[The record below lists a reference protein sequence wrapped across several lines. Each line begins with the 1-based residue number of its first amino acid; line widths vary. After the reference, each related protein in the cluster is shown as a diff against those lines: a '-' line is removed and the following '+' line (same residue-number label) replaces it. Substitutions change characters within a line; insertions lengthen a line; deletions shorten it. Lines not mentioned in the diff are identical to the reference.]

1 MNAIASD
8 TRVAQVQTPVPA
20 EQLPPAVAKLC
31 AGPAQMKLMAA
42 KGVAPLRP
50 GELLTALH
58 QLTFD
63 ADPAVKAAAEASLAG
78 LPDAVVNTPLGEPL
92 PAAVLHR
99 FAGALPAGRTAAL
112 ERILYNPAAEDRTF
126 VLLAG
131 RLQEREL
138 EIIFQNEARLLR
150 SPAILEAL
158 YHNPAARMSSLNRA
172 IELLARNNVRVEA
185 IPAFDEIA
193 KAILA
198 DPEATAPEAD
208 ASFSGVLSSADEL
221 AGLPDEPI
229 QGESAESAD
238 SAPPP
243 GSEASAETAK
253 KGRKSMTI
261 DFSRLKLYEKIRLA
275 TLGNAYCRSNLMR
288 DPNRLVALAAIR
300 SPGIT
305 DGEIAKAAGNRGL
318 SDDVIRYIA
327 NQRDMTKDYQVRLS
341 LVQNP
346 KCPVGVSLKF
356 LSLLNAEDLKQVARS
371 KNVPGAIGTAARR
384 LMQSRKPD

>member
-1 MNAIASD
+1 MNATGSD
-8 TRVAQVQTPVPA
+8 PRAALAHGPVPA
-20 EQLPPAVAKLC
+20 EQLPPAIAKLC
-31 AGPAQMKLMAA
+31 AGPTQMKLMAA

-50 GELLTALH
+50 AELLTALH
-58 QLTFD
+58 QLSFD
-63 ADPAVKAAAEASLAG
+63 ADAAVKAAAEASVAG
-78 LPDAVVNTPLGEPL
+78 LPDAVVSTPLGEPL
-92 PAAVLHR
+92 PPAVLHR
-99 FAGALPAGRTAAL
+99 FAGALPINRTAAL
-112 ERILYNPAAEDRTF
+112 ERILYNPATEDRTF

-158 YHNPAARMSSLNRA
+158 YLNPAARMSSLNRA
-172 IELLARNNVRVEA
+172 IELLARNNVRVEG
-185 IPAFDEIA
+185 IPAFDDIA
-193 KAILA
+193 KSILT
-198 DPEATAPEAD
+198 DPAATAPEAD
-208 ASFSGVLSSADEL
+208 QSFAGILSSSDDL
-221 AGLPDEPI
+221 TGLPDAP
-229 QGESAESAD
+229 AESA
-238 SAPPP
+238 SATPPAAP
-243 GSEASAETAK
+243 EAASPEK
-253 KGRKSMTI
+253 KRKSATI

-305 DGEIAKAAGNRGL
+305 DGEIALAAGNRSL
-318 SDDVIRYIA
+318 SEDVIRYIA

-356 LSLLNAEDLKQVARS
+356 LSVLNAEDLKQIARS

-384 LMQSRKPD
+384 LMQSRKPE